1 MLTISEMIVLGSA
14 VPEQTKNNGKTV
26 CVAGWAEDLGFVRIY
41 PCRADYGIS
50 RWDRLRDIK
59 VRRNP
64 KDSRLES
71 YKLWDEK
78 SFRIDGGIKSASE
91 KIELLESIKQ
101 DCVHIVRDGMLSLG
115 LVRVDGHIE
124 CNISDN
130 PSFSKQETIAKHNQE
145 YNWLLTKQDFSVQ
158 PKLTFSCG
166 GKCLAKNLHNMT
178 VVDWGGFE
186 WIRKSPGA
194 AINLR
199 DNWKITNPEYDVYLL
214 VGNLFQHRTS
224 FIVISVIPVK
234 KQLDANIPMF
244 PQLQQLAASRTQHTI
259 QQSVSRIVATI
270 KKTTQGQSL
279 LQEPQ

>member
-59 VRRNP
+59 VKRNP

-78 SFRIDGGIKSASE
+78 SFRTDGGIKSVSE
-91 KIELLESIKQ
+91 KIELLDGIKQ
-101 DCVHIVRDGMLSLG
+101 DCVHIIRDGMLSLG
-115 LVRVDGHIE
+115 LIRVDGHIE

-130 PSFSKQETIAKHNQE
+130 PSFSKQETIAIHSQN
-145 YNWLLTKQDFSVQ
+145 YNWLLTKQDFPIQ
-158 PKLTFSCG
+158 PRLTFSCG
-166 GKCLAKNLHNMT
+166 EKCQAKKFHDMT
-178 VVDWGGFE
+178 VVEWGGFE

-194 AINLR
+194 ILKLK
-199 DNWKITNPEYDVYLL
+199 DNWKITNSGYDIYLL

-224 FIVISVIPVK
+224 FIVISVIPIK
-234 KQLDANIPMF
+234 RQLDATIPLF
-244 PQLQQLAASRTQHTI
+244 PQIQQSTLGQTQHTI
-259 QQSVSRIVATI
+259 QQSVSRIVSKI
-270 KKTTQGQSL
+270 KGNKKHQLEFAQ
-279 LQEPQ
+279 